1 MRRNGYPCRTR
12 RSQKKQHR
20 KTRHLGAVV
29 YINMAGLI
37 PQDFIDDL
45 IARADVVEVIGK
57 RIQLKKAGREFKACC
72 PFHDEK
78 TPSFTVSPGKGFYHC
93 FGCGAHGTAIG
104 FLMEYEHMSFVEAI
118 ESLANIMGV
127 EVPRDETDRPA
138 RRYDELF
145 SLMSSVERH
154 WQACLKED
162 ANAID
167 YLKQRGIDGATAKRF
182 SIGFAPDSW
191 SDVLDKFGKTPEAQ
205 ERLLATGLV
214 IRKDNGKHYDR
225 FRDRI
230 IFPIRDTRGRTI
242 GFGGRALGDG
252 EPKYLNSPET
262 VLFHKGRELYGLYEA
277 RQALRHVDRLVVV
290 EGYMDVVALARH
302 GIDFSIATLGT
313 ATTADHLNILFRLT
327 DNVFFSFDG
336 DRAGKAAAWRALENA
351 LPQVRE
357 GRQIRFVFLPD
368 GHDPDS
374 YVNEKGPD
382 AFIKALDE
390 GMALSDFLI
399 GELASQVDMTTV
411 DGKARLAELAKPL
424 VHKIPQGVYYEL
436 LVEEL
441 ANKIGL
447 APARLEKMLG
457 QAPDST
463 GRRVAQSMSL
473 ARKRKGTIATGRPSV
488 VRRAITLL
496 LNHPAA
502 ADKLD
507 IEKLAEVNRPGVELL
522 HDLIETVQEEPNI
535 TTAGLLE
542 RWRHDDEGRH
552 LGKLAAVE
560 VPEEE
565 DFDPAAELE
574 ACLEQLAIAGR
585 RERIDFLIEK
595 QKLSSL
601 TDEEKGELRQLH

>member
-1 MRRNGYPCRTR
+1 
-12 RSQKKQHR
+12 
-20 KTRHLGAVV
+20 
-29 YINMAGLI
+29 MAGLI

-118 ESLANIMGV
+118 ESLASIMGV
-127 EVPRDETDRPA
+127 DVPRDESDKPA

-145 SLMSSVERH
+145 SLMSSVETH
-154 WQACLKED
+154 WQNCLKDSSAAVE
-162 ANAID
+162 
-167 YLKQRGIDGATAKRF
+167 YLKKRGIDGATAKRYG
-182 SIGFAPDSW
+182 IGFAPDSW
-191 SDVLDKFGKTPEAQ
+191 SDVLDKFGKTHEAA

-214 IRKDNGKHYDR
+214 IRKDDGKQYDR
-225 FRDRI
+225 FRERI
-230 IFPIRDTRGRTI
+230 MFPIRDTRGRTI
-242 GFGGRALGDG
+242 AFGGRALGDG

-277 RQALRHVDRLVVV
+277 RQALRHIDRLVVV

-313 ATTADHLNILFRLT
+313 ATTSDHLNRLFRLT
-327 DNVFFSFDG
+327 ENVTFSFDG

-357 GRQIRFVFLPD
+357 GRQIRFIFLPE

-374 YVNEKGPD
+374 FVNEFGSD
-382 AFIKALDE
+382 AFIKELDN
-390 GMALSDFLI
+390 GVALSDFLI

-424 VHKIPQGVYYEL
+424 IHKIPQGVYREL
-436 LVEEL
+436 LVESL
-441 ANKIGL
+441 AETVGL
-447 APARLEKMLG
+447 SASKLEKMIG
-457 QAPDST
+457 QAPDPAT
-463 GRRVAQSMSL
+463 GRRENVTVSRQTGR
-473 ARKRKGTIATGRPSV
+473 ARMPGGRPSV

-496 LNHPAA
+496 LNNPAA

-507 IEKLAEVNRPGVELL
+507 IEKLAGVNRPGVGLL

-552 LGKLAAVE
+552 LGKLAAIE

-574 ACLEQLAIAGR
+574 ACLDQLALAGR
-585 RERIDFLIEK
+585 RERVDFLIEK

-601 TDEEKGELRQLH
+601 TDDEKSELRQLH

>member
-1 MRRNGYPCRTR
+1 
-12 RSQKKQHR
+12 
-20 KTRHLGAVV
+20 
-29 YINMAGLI
+29 MAGLI

-127 EVPRDETDRPA
+127 EVPRDESDRPA

-154 WQACLKED
+154 WQACLKD
-162 ANAID
+162 NANAVN
-167 YLKQRGIDGATAKRF
+167 YLQQRGIDGATAKRF
-182 SIGFAPDSW
+182 GIGFSPDSW

-230 IFPIRDTRGRTI
+230 IFPIRDARGRTI
-242 GFGGRALGDG
+242 GFGGRAIGDG

-262 VLFHKGRELYGLYEA
+262 VLFHKGRELYGLYES
-277 RQALRHVDRLVVV
+277 RQALRHIDRLVVV

-313 ATTADHLNILFRLT
+313 ATTTDHLNILFRLT

-374 YVNEKGPD
+374 YVNEFGAD
-382 AFIKALDE
+382 AFMKSLDE

-399 GELASQVDMTTV
+399 GELASQVDMTTI
-411 DGKARLAELAKPL
+411 DGRARLAELAKPL
-424 VHKIPQGVYYEL
+424 VHKIPQGVYREL
-436 LVEEL
+436 LIESLAGKVGL
-441 ANKIGL
+441 SANK
-447 APARLEKMLG
+447 LEKMLG
-457 QAPDST
+457 RAPES
-463 GRRVAQSMSL
+463 
-473 ARKRKGTIATGRPSV
+473 KGTIAVRPTSSARRRKDTIAAGRPSV

-496 LNHPAA
+496 LNYPAA
-502 ADKLD
+502 VDKLD
-507 IEKLAEVNRPGVELL
+507 IEKLAGVNRPGVELL

-574 ACLEQLAIAGR
+574 ACLDQLALAGR
-585 RERIDFLIEK
+585 RERISFLIEK

-601 TDEEKGELRQLH
+601 TDEERGELRQLH

>member
-1 MRRNGYPCRTR
+1 M
-12 RSQKKQHR
+12 
-20 KTRHLGAVV
+20 
-29 YINMAGLI
+29 I

-45 IARADVVEVIGK
+45 IARADIVEVLGR

-78 TPSFTVSPGKGFYHC
+78 TPSFTVSPSKGFYHC

-104 FLMEYEHMSFVEAI
+104 FLMDFDHMSFVEAI
-118 ESLANIMGV
+118 ENLAGMMGV
-127 EVPRDETDRPA
+127 DVPKDESDRPA

-145 SLMSSVERH
+145 SLMGSVEKH
-154 WQACLKED
+154 WQACLRD
-162 ANAID
+162 NPAAVD

-182 SIGFAPDSW
+182 GIGYALDSW
-191 SDVLDKFGKTPEAQ
+191 SDVLDKFGKTSEAT

-214 IRKDNGKHYDR
+214 IRKDNGQHYDR

-230 IFPIRDTRGRTI
+230 MFPIRDARGRTI

-277 RQALRHVDRLVVV
+277 RQALRQIDQLVVV
-290 EGYMDVVALARH
+290 EGYMDVVALSRH

-313 ATTADHLNILFRLT
+313 ATTSDHLDRIFRLT
-327 DNVFFSFDG
+327 DNVIFSFDG

-357 GRQIRFVFLPD
+357 GRQIRFVFLPEE
-368 GHDPDS
+368 HDPDS
-374 YVNEKGPD
+374 YVNEYGSD
-382 AFIKALDE
+382 AFIKAIDD
-390 GMALSDFLI
+390 GVALSGFLI
-399 GELASQVDMTTV
+399 GELSSQVDMTTI

-424 VHKIPQGVYYEL
+424 VNRIPPGVYREL
-436 LVEEL
+436 LIESL
-441 ANKIGL
+441 ADAVGL
-447 APARLEKMLG
+447 SGAKLERMLG
-457 QAPDST
+457 QAADKPGMQPARPATESKRH
-463 GRRVAQSMSL
+463 RRTSSS
-473 ARKRKGTIATGRPSV
+473 GRPSV

-496 LNHPAA
+496 LNYPGA

-507 IEKLAEVNRPGVELL
+507 IEMLAGIKRPGVDLL
-522 HDLIETVQEEPNI
+522 HELIETVQQDPNI

-542 RWRHDDEGRH
+542 RWRHDDEGKH
-552 LGKLAAVE
+552 LGKLAAIE
-560 VPEEE
+560 VPPEE
-565 DFDPAAELE
+565 DFDATAELA

-585 RERIDFLIEK
+585 RERIELLIEK
-595 QKLSSL
+595 QRLSSL
-601 TDEEKGELRQLH
+601 TDEEKAEFRALR